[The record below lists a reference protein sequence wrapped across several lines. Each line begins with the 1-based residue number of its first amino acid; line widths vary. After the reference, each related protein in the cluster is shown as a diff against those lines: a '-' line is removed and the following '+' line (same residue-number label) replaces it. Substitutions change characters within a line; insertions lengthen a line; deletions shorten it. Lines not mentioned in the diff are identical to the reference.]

1 MCHLEKIFND
11 LTVDAI
17 PTRTNFRGVTIRE
30 AALFRG
36 AAGWSEFSP
45 FIEYSDVEAEQW
57 LYAALEG
64 ANTPW
69 PELKRSSI
77 GINATLPKVEID
89 RVPEILNRFPGA
101 MTVKIKIDDFEND
114 CELVEAA
121 LDFNPDFKIR
131 LDVNGGWSLETALLN
146 LYNYYLRFGKVFEYI
161 EQPCLEIADLK
172 ELKKEIPM
180 KIAIDESIRKAL
192 TSDFSGAKEF
202 ADIAIIKWAPSGG
215 ITRANKLI
223 EKIGLPAVISSAL
236 DTGIGIS
243 HGLALAASQSD
254 LSFDCGLATSSLLES
269 DVITPPLEITAG
281 TIAVHRTSPDE
292 KLVAKYL
299 ASADRRLW
307 WQNRIER
314 IWESGFGE
322 RWQSEQRN

>member
-1 MCHLEKIFND
+1 MWHLEKIFND
-11 LTVDAI
+11 LTVVAI

-101 MTVKIKIDDFEND
+101 MSVKIKIDDFEND

-131 LDVNGGWSLETALLN
+131 LDVNGGWTLETALLN

-281 TIAVHRTSPDE
+281 TIAVQRTSLDE
-292 KLVAKYL
+292 KLAAKYL

>member
-1 MCHLEKIFND
+1 MWHLEKIFND
-11 LTVDAI
+11 LTVVAI

-45 FIEYSDVEAEQW
+45 FIEYSDVEAEKW

-101 MTVKIKIDDFEND
+101 MSVKIKIDDFEND

-281 TIAVHRTSPDE
+281 TIAVQRTSLDE
-292 KLVAKYL
+292 KLAAKYL

>member
-1 MCHLEKIFND
+1 MWHLEKIFND
-11 LTVDAI
+11 LTVVAI

-77 GINATLPKVEID
+77 GINATLPNVEID

-101 MTVKIKIDDFEND
+101 MSVKIKIDDFEND

-146 LYNYYLRFGKVFEYI
+146 LYNYYLRFGKIFEYI

>member
-1 MCHLEKIFND
+1 MWHLDEIFKD
-11 LTVDAI
+11 LTVVAI
-17 PTRTNFRGVTIRE
+17 PTRTNFRGVTVRE

-36 AAGWSEFSP
+36 PAGWSEFSP
-45 FIEYSDVEAEQW
+45 FTEYSDSEAEPW
-57 LYAALEG
+57 LNAALEG
-64 ANTPW
+64 AYFPW
-69 PELKRSSI
+69 PELKQNSI
-77 GINATLPKVEID
+77 GVNATLPKVNID

-101 MTVKIKIDDFEND
+101 KTVKIKADDFTND

-131 LDVNGGWSLETALLN
+131 LDVNGGWNLETALLN
-146 LYNYYLRFGKVFEYI
+146 LYNYNLRFGKVFEYI

-192 TSDFSGAKEF
+192 TSDFTDAKEF

-215 ITRANKLI
+215 IARANKLI

-243 HGLALAASQSD
+243 HGLALAASQKN
-254 LSFDCGLATSSLLES
+254 LTFDCGLATISLFES
-269 DVITPPLEITAG
+269 DVVTPPLEITAG
-281 TIAVHRTSPDE
+281 TIAVNRCSPDE

-299 ASADRRLW
+299 APTERRLW

-314 IWESGFGE
+314 IWQAGFGE

>member
-1 MCHLEKIFND
+1 MWHLEKIFND
-11 LTVDAI
+11 LTVVAI

-45 FIEYSDVEAEQW
+45 FIEYSDVEAEHW

-64 ANTPW
+64 ADTPW

-101 MTVKIKIDDFEND
+101 MNVKIKIDDFEND

-131 LDVNGGWSLETALLN
+131 LDVNGGWTLETALLN

-269 DVITPPLEITAG
+269 DVINPPLEITAG
-281 TIAVHRTSPDE
+281 TIAVQRTSLDE
-292 KLVAKYL
+292 KLAAKYL

>member
-1 MCHLEKIFND
+1 MWHLEKIFND
-11 LTVDAI
+11 LTVVAI
-17 PTRTNFRGVTIRE
+17 PTRTNFRGVTTRE

-45 FIEYSDVEAEQW
+45 FIEYSDDEAEQW

-131 LDVNGGWSLETALLN
+131 LDVNGGWSLETAFLN

-215 ITRANKLI
+215 ITRANKVI

-281 TIAVHRTSPDE
+281 TIAVQRTSLDE
-292 KLVAKYL
+292 KLAAKYL

>member
-1 MCHLEKIFND
+1 MWHLDKIFND
-11 LTVDAI
+11 LTVVAI

-30 AALFRG
+30 AALFHG

-101 MTVKIKIDDFEND
+101 KTVKIKVDDFEND

-146 LYNYYLRFGKVFEYI
+146 LYNYNLRFGKVFEYI

-192 TSDFSGAKEF
+192 TSDFSGANEF

-215 ITRANKLI
+215 ITRAKKLI

-243 HGLALAASQSD
+243 HGLALAASQNTLD
-254 LSFDCGLATSSLLES
+254 FDCGLATTSLLES

-281 TIAVHRTSPDE
+281 TIAVNRSSPDE

-299 ASADRRLW
+299 APADRRLW

-314 IWESGFGE
+314 IWDSGFGE

>member
-1 MCHLEKIFND
+1 MWHLDEIFKN
-11 LTVDAI
+11 LTVVAI

-45 FIEYSDVEAEQW
+45 FIEYADVEAEQW

-77 GINATLPKVEID
+77 GINATLPNVEID

-101 MTVKIKIDDFEND
+101 KTVKIKVDDFEND

-192 TSDFSGAKEF
+192 TSDFSGANEF

-215 ITRANKLI
+215 ITRAKKLI

-243 HGLALAASQSD
+243 HGLALAASQNT
-254 LSFDCGLATSSLLES
+254 LSFDCGLATTSLLES
-269 DVITPPLEITAG
+269 DVIAPPLEITAG
-281 TIAVHRTSPDE
+281 TIAVNRSSPDE

>member
-1 MCHLEKIFND
+1 MWHLEKIFND
-11 LTVDAI
+11 LTVVAI

-45 FIEYSDVEAEQW
+45 FIEYSDVEAEKW

-131 LDVNGGWSLETALLN
+131 LDVNGGWTLETALLN

-269 DVITPPLEITAG
+269 DVINPPLEITAG
-281 TIAVHRTSPDE
+281 TIAVQRTSLDE
-292 KLVAKYL
+292 KLAAKYL

>member
-1 MCHLEKIFND
+1 MWHLDEIFND
-11 LTVDAI
+11 LTVVAI

-101 MTVKIKIDDFEND
+101 MSVKIKIDDFEND

-215 ITRANKLI
+215 ITRANKVI

-281 TIAVHRTSPDE
+281 TIAVQRTSLDE
-292 KLVAKYL
+292 KLAAKYL

>member
-1 MCHLEKIFND
+1 MWHLEKIFND
-11 LTVDAI
+11 LTVVAI

-131 LDVNGGWSLETALLN
+131 LDVNGGWTLETALLN

-161 EQPCLEIADLK
+161 VQPCLEIADLK

-281 TIAVHRTSPDE
+281 TIAVQRTSLDE
-292 KLVAKYL
+292 KLAAKYL

>member
-1 MCHLEKIFND
+1 MWQLDEIFKD
-11 LTVDAI
+11 LTVVAI
-17 PTRTNFRGVTIRE
+17 PTRTNFRGVNVRE

-36 AAGWSEFSP
+36 PAGWSEFSP
-45 FIEYSDVEAEQW
+45 FLEYSDNEAETW
-57 LYAALEG
+57 LNAALEG
-64 ANTPW
+64 AYLPW
-69 PELKRSSI
+69 PKLERTSI
-77 GINATLPKVEID
+77 GINATLPKVDIN
-89 RVPEILNRFPGA
+89 RVPEILNGFPGA
-101 MTVKIKIDDFEND
+101 KTVKIKIDDFEKD
-114 CELVEAA
+114 SELVEAA

-131 LDVNGGWSLETALLN
+131 LDVNGGWSLKTALLN
-146 LYNYYLRFGKVFEYI
+146 LYNYNLRFGKVFEYI

-180 KIAIDESIRKAL
+180 KIAIDESIRKSL
-192 TSDFSGAKEF
+192 TNNFSDAREF

-215 ITRANKLI
+215 ISRANKLI

-243 HGLALAASQSD
+243 HGLALAACQNT

-269 DVITPPLEITAG
+269 GVVTPSLEITDG
-281 TIAVHRTSPDE
+281 TIAVNRASPDE
-292 KLVAKYL
+292 NLVAKYL
-299 ASADRRLW
+299 AAPDRRLW
-307 WQNRIER
+307 WQNRIAR

>member
-1 MCHLEKIFND
+1 MWHLDKIFSD
-11 LTVDAI
+11 LTIVAI
-17 PTRTNFRGVTIRE
+17 PTRTNFRGVTVRE

-36 AAGWSEFSP
+36 PAGWSEFSP
-45 FIEYSDVEAEQW
+45 FIEYTDSEAEVW
-57 LYAALEG
+57 LEAALEG
-64 ANTPW
+64 AYRPW
-69 PELKRSSI
+69 PKLALDVIE
-77 GINATLPKVEID
+77 INATLPKVEID

-101 MTVKIKIDDFEND
+101 KTVKIKINDFEND
-114 CELVEAA
+114 SELVEAA

-180 KIAIDESIRKAL
+180 KIAVDESIRKAL
-192 TSDFSGAKEF
+192 TSDFAGAKEF

-243 HGLALAASQSD
+243 HGLALAASQNQ
-254 LSFDCGLATSSLLES
+254 LSFDCGLATVSLLES
-269 DVITPPLEITAG
+269 DVVAPPIEITAG
-281 TIAVHRTSPDE
+281 TISVARRSPDE
-292 KLVAKYL
+292 KLVAKY
-299 ASADRRLW
+299 SADAERRLW

>member
-1 MCHLEKIFND
+1 MWHLDEIFND
-11 LTVDAI
+11 LTVVAI

-45 FIEYSDVEAEQW
+45 FIEYADVEAEQW

-101 MTVKIKIDDFEND
+101 KTVKIKVDDFEND

-192 TSDFSGAKEF
+192 TSDFSGANEF

-243 HGLALAASQSD
+243 HGLALAASQNT
-254 LSFDCGLATSSLLES
+254 LSFDCGLATTSLLES
-269 DVITPPLEITAG
+269 DVITPSLEITAG
-281 TIAVHRTSPDE
+281 TISVNRSLPDE

-307 WQNRIER
+307 WQDRIER

>member
-1 MCHLEKIFND
+1 MWHLEKIFND
-11 LTVDAI
+11 LTVVAI

-45 FIEYSDVEAEQW
+45 FIEYSDVEAEKW

-146 LYNYYLRFGKVFEYI
+146 LYNYYLRFGKIFEYI

-215 ITRANKLI
+215 ITRANKVI

-281 TIAVHRTSPDE
+281 TIAVQRTSLDE
-292 KLVAKYL
+292 KLAAKYL

>member
-1 MCHLEKIFND
+1 MWHLDEIFKD
-11 LTVDAI
+11 LTVVAI

-45 FIEYSDVEAEQW
+45 FVEYSDVEAEQW

-64 ANTPW
+64 ANIPW

-101 MTVKIKIDDFEND
+101 KTVKIKIDDFEND

-192 TSDFSGAKEF
+192 TSDFSGANEF

-243 HGLALAASQSD
+243 HGLALAASQNT
-254 LSFDCGLATSSLLES
+254 LSFDCGLATTSLLES

-281 TIAVHRTSPDE
+281 TISVNRSLPDE

>member
-1 MCHLEKIFND
+1 MWHLDKIFND
-11 LTVDAI
+11 LTVVAI

-101 MTVKIKIDDFEND
+101 KTVKIKVDDFEND

-192 TSDFSGAKEF
+192 ASDFSGADEF

-215 ITRANKLI
+215 ITRAKKLI

-243 HGLALAASQSD
+243 HGLALAASQNTLD
-254 LSFDCGLATSSLLES
+254 FDCGLATTSLLES

-281 TIAVHRTSPDE
+281 TIAVNRSSPDE

>member
-1 MCHLEKIFND
+1 MWHLDEIFND
-11 LTVDAI
+11 LTVVAI

-36 AAGWSEFSP
+36 SAGWSEFSP
-45 FIEYSDVEAEQW
+45 FVEYSDVEAEQW

-89 RVPEILNRFPGA
+89 RVPEILNGFPGA
-101 MTVKIKIDDFEND
+101 KTVKIKVDDFEND

-161 EQPCLEIADLK
+161 EQPCLEIADLI

-192 TSDFSGAKEF
+192 TSDFSGANEF

-215 ITRANKLI
+215 ITRAKKLI

-243 HGLALAASQSD
+243 HGLALAASQNTLD
-254 LSFDCGLATSSLLES
+254 FDCGLATTSLLES

-281 TIAVHRTSPDE
+281 TIAVNRSSPDE

>member
-1 MCHLEKIFND
+1 MWHLEKIFND
-11 LTVDAI
+11 LTVVAI

-45 FIEYSDVEAEQW
+45 FIEYSDVEAEKW

-131 LDVNGGWSLETALLN
+131 LDVNGGWTLETALLN

-281 TIAVHRTSPDE
+281 TIAVQRTSLDE
-292 KLVAKYL
+292 KLAAKYL

>member
-1 MCHLEKIFND
+1 MWHLEKIFND
-11 LTVDAI
+11 LTVVAI

-131 LDVNGGWSLETALLN
+131 LDVNGGWTLETALLN

-192 TSDFSGAKEF
+192 TSDFSDAKEF

-281 TIAVHRTSPDE
+281 TIAVQRTSLDE
-292 KLVAKYL
+292 KLAAKYL

>member
-1 MCHLEKIFND
+1 MWHLEKIFND
-11 LTVDAI
+11 LTVVAI

-101 MTVKIKIDDFEND
+101 MSVKIKIDDFEND

-192 TSDFSGAKEF
+192 TSDFSDAKEF

-281 TIAVHRTSPDE
+281 TIAVQRTSLDE
-292 KLVAKYL
+292 KLAAKYL

>member
-1 MCHLEKIFND
+1 MWHLEKIFND
-11 LTVDAI
+11 LTVVAI

-101 MTVKIKIDDFEND
+101 MSVKIKIDDFEND

-131 LDVNGGWSLETALLN
+131 LDVNGGWTLETALLN

-180 KIAIDESIRKAL
+180 KIAIDESIRKGL
-192 TSDFSGAKEF
+192 TSDFSGATEF

-269 DVITPPLEITAG
+269 DVINPPLEITAG
-281 TIAVHRTSPDE
+281 TIAVQRTSLDE
-292 KLVAKYL
+292 KLAAKYL

>member
-1 MCHLEKIFND
+1 MWHLNKIFND
-11 LTVDAI
+11 LTVVAI

-30 AALFRG
+30 AVLFRG

-101 MTVKIKIDDFEND
+101 KTVKIKVDDFEND

-192 TSDFSGAKEF
+192 TSDCSGANEF

-215 ITRANKLI
+215 ITRAKKLI

-243 HGLALAASQSD
+243 HGLALAASQNT
-254 LSFDCGLATSSLLES
+254 LSFDCGLATTSLLES

-281 TIAVHRTSPDE
+281 TIAVNRSSPDE

>member
-1 MCHLEKIFND
+1 MWHLDKIFSD
-11 LTVDAI
+11 LTIVAI
-17 PTRTNFRGVTIRE
+17 PTRTNFRGVTVRE
-30 AALFRG
+30 AALFHG
-36 AAGWSEFSP
+36 PAGWSEFSP
-45 FIEYSDVEAEQW
+45 FVEYSDSEAEVW
-57 LYAALEG
+57 LEAALEG
-64 ANTPW
+64 AYRPW
-69 PELKRSSI
+69 PKLARDVI

-101 MTVKIKIDDFEND
+101 KTVKIKIDDFEND
-114 CELVEAA
+114 SELVEAA
-121 LDFNPDFKIR
+121 LDFNPDYKIR

-161 EQPCLEIADLK
+161 EQPCLEIADLM

-180 KIAIDESIRKAL
+180 KIAVDESIRKAL
-192 TSDFSGAKEF
+192 TSDFAGAKDF
-202 ADIAIIKWAPSGG
+202 ADVAIIKWAPSGG

-243 HGLALAASQSD
+243 HGLALAASQNQ
-254 LSFDCGLATSSLLES
+254 LAFDCGLATVSLLES
-269 DVITPPLEITAG
+269 DVVAPPIEITAG
-281 TIAVHRTSPDE
+281 TISVARRTPDE
-292 KLVAKYL
+292 KLVAKYT
-299 ASADRRLW
+299 ASAERRLW

>member
-1 MCHLEKIFND
+1 MWHLEKIFND
-11 LTVDAI
+11 LTVVAI
-17 PTRTNFRGVTIRE
+17 PTRTNFRGVTTRE

-281 TIAVHRTSPDE
+281 TIAVHRTSLDE
-292 KLVAKYL
+292 KLAAKYL

>member
-1 MCHLEKIFND
+1 MWHLEKIFND
-11 LTVDAI
+11 LTVVAI

-77 GINATLPKVEID
+77 GINATLPNVEID

-101 MTVKIKIDDFEND
+101 MSVKIKIDDFEND

-146 LYNYYLRFGKVFEYI
+146 LYNYYLRFGKIFEYI

-254 LSFDCGLATSSLLES
+254 LSFDCGLATSSLLEN

-281 TIAVHRTSPDE
+281 TIAVHRTSLDE

>member
-1 MCHLEKIFND
+1 MWHLDKIFSD
-11 LTVDAI
+11 LTIVAI
-17 PTRTNFRGVTIRE
+17 PTRTNFRGVTVRE

-36 AAGWSEFSP
+36 PAGWSEFSP
-45 FIEYSDVEAEQW
+45 FVEYSDSEAEVW
-57 LYAALEG
+57 LEAALEG
-64 ANTPW
+64 AYRPW
-69 PELKRSSI
+69 PKFARDVIE
-77 GINATLPKVEID
+77 INATLPKVEID

-101 MTVKIKIDDFEND
+101 KTVKIKIDDFEND
-114 CELVEAA
+114 SELVEAA

-146 LYNYYLRFGKVFEYI
+146 LYNYFLRFGKVFEYI

-180 KIAIDESIRKAL
+180 KIAVDESIRKAL
-192 TSDFSGAKEF
+192 TSDFAAAKEF
-202 ADIAIIKWAPSGG
+202 ADVAIIKWAPSGG

-243 HGLALAASQSD
+243 HGLALAASQNQ
-254 LSFDCGLATSSLLES
+254 LAFDCGLATVSLLES
-269 DVITPPLEITAG
+269 DVVAPPIEITAG
-281 TIAVHRTSPDE
+281 TISVARRTPDE
-292 KLVAKYL
+292 KLVAKYT
-299 ASADRRLW
+299 ASAERRLW

>member
-1 MCHLEKIFND
+1 MWHLEKIFND
-11 LTVDAI
+11 LTVVAI

-45 FIEYSDVEAEQW
+45 FIEYSDVEAEKW

-215 ITRANKLI
+215 ITRANKVI

-281 TIAVHRTSPDE
+281 TIAVQRTSLDE
-292 KLVAKYL
+292 KLAAKYL